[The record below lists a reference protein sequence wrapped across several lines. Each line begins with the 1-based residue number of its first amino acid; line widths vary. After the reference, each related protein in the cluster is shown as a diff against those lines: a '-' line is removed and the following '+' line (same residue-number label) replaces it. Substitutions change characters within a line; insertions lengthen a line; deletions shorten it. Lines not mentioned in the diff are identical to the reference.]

1 MTWEI
6 PSDEG
11 EADGWLQLRTELSKV
26 YDGEIH
32 IVWPKGCDAQC
43 FRWFQILEEED
54 FRFELRYTRD
64 EIIQRQSFPDV
75 LFFFVIKDEIPEILV
90 LGYRLTDSE
99 RSTFYLDTLA
109 VRQRGRG
116 IGHIIMKFLI
126 KRAREKKYQVII
138 LDTEEKDE
146 KNIPLQHF
154 YEVHGFET
162 IARTEW
168 GDLTMR
174 LDLDK
179 KSNQ

>member
-6 PSDEG
+6 PEEEG
-11 EADGWLQLRTELSKV
+11 EVDGWMQLRTELSRV
-26 YDGEIH
+26 YNGEIN
-32 IVWPKGCDAQC
+32 IVWPKGCDDQC
-43 FRWFQILEEED
+43 FHWFQILEEED

-75 LFFFVIKDEIPEILV
+75 LFFFVMKDEIPEILV

-99 RSTFYLDTLA
+99 IPTFYLDTLA

-116 IGHIIMKFLI
+116 IGHIIMEFLI
-126 KRAREKKYQVII
+126 KRARKMNYEAII

-154 YEVHGFET
+154 YQVHGFET
-162 IARTEW
+162 IARTER
-168 GDLTMR
+168 GDLTMK
-174 LDLDK
+174 LDLN
-179 KSNQ
+179 KSSN